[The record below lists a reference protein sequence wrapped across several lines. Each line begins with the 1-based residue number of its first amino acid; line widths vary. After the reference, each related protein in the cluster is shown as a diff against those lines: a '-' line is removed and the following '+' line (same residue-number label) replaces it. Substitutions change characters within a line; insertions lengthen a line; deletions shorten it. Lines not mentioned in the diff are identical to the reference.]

1 MDQCILKLEPPERMG
16 RWKRGKS
23 VERQMR
29 IGEAEGEATLAAGK
43 RLLVGSNGVEW
54 QERREPL

>member
-1 MDQCILKLEPPERMG
+1 MDQCILKLEPLERME

-29 IGEAEGEATLAAGK
+29 IGEGEATLAAGQ
-43 RLLVGSNGVEW
+43 RLLVASNGVEW